1 MRILFMHHF
10 PLGLGEAGQ
19 LVQQWARAL
28 VAAGHEARLLI
39 IDDQTLGNES
49 PAVDRIVCRAGDL
62 KADLSFE
69 LPRFGTPQGDR
80 QQSAFT
86 TLSDRQLA
94 QYRDQVR
101 RRLDAEIDR
110 FDPHVIHAQHIWV
123 QGQLALET
131 GVPYVLNG
139 WGPELIDYERDERYR
154 SLADQA
160 AENAGRI
167 LVPHESILR
176 RVAETFPIAAD
187 RVLVMSAELNL
198 GDGPVTSSEG
208 AAASEQLIAIYRSVL
223 EERFG
228 PKRDASSP

>member
-28 VAAGHEARLLI
+28 TAAGHEARLLI
-39 IDDQTLGNES
+39 VDDQPMGRES
-49 PAVDRIVCRAGDL
+49 IEVDRVVCRASDPQ
-62 KADLSFE
+62 ADLPFE
-69 LPRFGTPQGDR
+69 LPRFGTPQGER

-94 QYRDQVR
+94 QYRDQLR
-101 RRLDAEIDR
+101 RRLDVQIDR

-123 QGQLALET
+123 GGQLALET
-131 GVPYVLNG
+131 GVPYLINA

-154 SLADQA
+154 GLADQA

-167 LVPHESILR
+167 LVPHESLLR
-176 RVAETFPIAAD
+176 RVVETFPLAAD
-187 RVLVMSAELNL
+187 RVLAMSGELNL
-198 GDGPVTSSEG
+198 GDAPATG
-208 AAASEQLIAIYRSVL
+208 AERAVASDQLIALYQTVL
-223 EERFG
+223 GERFG
-228 PKRDASSP
+228 PHV

>member
-19 LVQQWARAL
+19 LVQQWALAL

-39 IDDQTLGNES
+39 VDDQSTGNE
-49 PAVDRIVCRAGDL
+49 PLVIERVVCRNGDRA
-62 KADLSFE
+62 ADLPFE
-69 LPRFGTPQGDR
+69 LPRFGTPQGER
-80 QQSAFT
+80 QQSAFR

-101 RRLDAEIDR
+101 RHLDAQIDR

-131 GVPYVLNG
+131 GVPYLLNA
-139 WGPELIDYERDERYR
+139 WGPELIDYASDDRYR
-154 SLADQA
+154 ALADQA

-167 LVPHESILR
+167 LVPHESLLR
-176 RVAETFPIAAD
+176 RVVETFPSTAD
-187 RVLVMSAELNL
+187 RMLVMSGEMNL
-198 GDGPVTSSEG
+198 GESPASSSER
-208 AAASEQLIAIYRSVL
+208 AAASERLLALYQTVL
-223 EERFG
+223 DERFG
-228 PKRDASSP
+228 QRP